1 MSEITVVEIEKQK
14 VVGIRKTGKYS
25 LIGELLPR
33 LYEYAS
39 SKGAEFNGPPMFIC
53 HEIEVEDVINADME
67 GSADV
72 EVVFPIKQNIEESD
86 DIKCYE
92 LEGGKMA
99 KIVHKGPY
107 DTCQPTYQKLYN
119 WVLENGKMIMGP
131 IREAY
136 INDPNEVGMEKAITE
151 IYAPIQ

>member
-1 MSEITVVEIEKQK
+1 MNEITVVEIEKQK

-39 SKGAEFNGPPMFIC
+39 SNGAEFIGPPMFIC

-67 GSADV
+67 GNADV
-72 EVVFPIKQNIEESD
+72 EVVFPIKQYIQESP

-99 KIVHKGPY
+99 KIIHKGPY
-107 DTCQPTYQKLYN
+107 DRCQSTYEKLYT
-119 WVLENGKMIMGP
+119 WVQLNEKMIMGP

-136 INDPNEVGMEKAITE
+136 LNDPNEVGPENAIIE
-151 IYAPIQ
+151 IYAPIN